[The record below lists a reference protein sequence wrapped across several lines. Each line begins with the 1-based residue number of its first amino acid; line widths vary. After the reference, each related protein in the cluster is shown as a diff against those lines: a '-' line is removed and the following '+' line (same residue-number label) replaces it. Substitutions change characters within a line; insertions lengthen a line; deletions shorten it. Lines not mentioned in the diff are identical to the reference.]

1 MEVRTSYDEKLQR
14 AVLEVTDNGP
24 GIPAEMRARVFDPFY
39 STKED
44 GSGLGLARV
53 ASVAA
58 DHQAYLG
65 VVVNS
70 PTGSRFKIEFPVD
83 RK

>member
-1 MEVRTSYDEKLQR
+1 
-14 AVLEVTDNGP
+14 
-24 GIPAEMRARVFDPFY
+24 MRARVFDPFY

-44 GSGLGLARV
+44 GSGLGLAMV

-65 VVVNS
+65 VIDNS